1 MDDDLGRNK
10 QDSFN
15 NQNAIWICAAII
27 AFLFFLHALS
37 ARAADTAIKQD
48 PLQENQFRAME
59 IIKGWH
65 MNPQT
70 VGVYYIPPPGAEK
83 RGFIFD
89 DIPRDSTGPSHRQ
102 LTEHRMSK
110 EHSFVKFN
118 ARQISFSVM
127 ETKEDSVRVNYYP
140 NKGAVMLNW
149 TYIMEPGK
157 WWWFE
162 R

>member
-1 MDDDLGRNK
+1 MDDEGK
-10 QDSFN
+10 FN
-15 NQNAIWICAAII
+15 NHYGNQNILWICAALL
-27 AFLFFLHALS
+27 ALFFYFYIS
-37 ARAADTAIKQD
+37 GARASDTAVKQD

-70 VGVYYIPPPGAEK
+70 VGVYYIPPPSAEK

-89 DIPRDSTGPSHRQ
+89 DIPRDAIGPNHKQ
-102 LTEHRMSK
+102 LTEERIAK
-110 EHSFVKFN
+110 QRSFVKFN

-127 ETKEDSVRVNYYP
+127 ETEEDSVRVNYYP
-140 NKGAVMLNW
+140 NKGALMLNW
-149 TYIMEPGK
+149 TIIIEPGK